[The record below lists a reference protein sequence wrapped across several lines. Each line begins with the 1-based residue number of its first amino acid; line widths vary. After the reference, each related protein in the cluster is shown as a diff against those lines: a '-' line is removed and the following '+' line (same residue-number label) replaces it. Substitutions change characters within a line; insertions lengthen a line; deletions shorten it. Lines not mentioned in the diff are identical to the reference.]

1 MALSYFDEQY
11 LNAEEKNKML
21 EIQNN
26 WANASPQERESY
38 HTLAESMRAKYGYS
52 GGAAGNEYIPTGTV
66 PQPTINPYESQWN
79 DTLQNLYKD
88 ISTAQYQPSP
98 YEALIAQSISQAA
111 NRKFEY
117 DPNTDPAY
125 QAYRQRLISAGESAY
140 QNNLAGLSAATGG
153 RPNSWAASVAS
164 QARNEYMLQAE
175 TAMIDFE
182 DRAYARYQSETD
194 NLYKFISVLD
204 SLDTKHYN
212 RWRDSVNDKKELFN
226 MVMQLEDN
234 DFKKYQFQVEQSWKQ
249 FEAETANFQ
258 LALSKKQNEI
268 QEALDRVEL
277 LGYVDNKAAAV
288 LGVPTGTL
296 SKTAR
301 ERAEAM
307 EDYIKKQSIDIETYK
322 KQKAIDYDY
331 DLKLIKARARA
342 SVGGSGSGSG
352 SRGTGGKSLTQSEIK
367 TIGNASMEFDK
378 FVNSKDYKALKHD
391 AYKLE
396 QINSFIDG
404 IIKKTEYGTYGKNS
418 LAIGQSILDNISQ
431 HPEYIRVANEYAKA
445 VEASQ
450 KGYNEYLRKQY
461 SQSSSKKTDTNV
473 KSMKGKIGLSPN

>member
-11 LNAEEKNKML
+11 LNAEEKQKML
-21 EIQNN
+21 EIKNN

-52 GGAAGNEYIPTGTV
+52 GGVSGNEYIQIGTV

-79 DTLQNLYKD
+79 ETLQNLYKE

-153 RPNSWAASVAS
+153 RPNSWAATVAS

-182 DRAYARYQSETD
+182 DRAYNRYQSETD

-212 RWRDSVNDKKELFN
+212 RWRDSIEDKNELFN

-234 DFKKYQFQVEQSWKQ
+234 DFKKYQFQVEQSWQQ

-277 LGYVDNKAAAV
+277 LGYVDNKASAV
-288 LGVPTGTL
+288 LGIPSGTL

-307 EDYIKKQSIDIETYK
+307 EDYIKKQSIDLETYK

-331 DLKLIKARARA
+331 DLKLINSRA
-342 SVGGSGSGSG
+342 SAGSGGSGSGG
-352 SRGTGGKSLTQSEIK
+352 STPGSVKLTSTDIK
-367 TIGNASMEFDK
+367 TVGNASMEFDK
-378 FVNSKDYKALKHD
+378 LVNSKDYKDLTHD

-396 QINSFIDG
+396 QINSFIDN
-404 IIKKTEYGTYGKNS
+404 IIKKTEYGAYGANS
-418 LAIGQSILDNISQ
+418 LEIGQAILDNIVK
-431 HPEYIRVANEYAKA
+431 HPEYQRVANEYTKA
-445 VEASQ
+445 LEESQ
-450 KGYNEYLRKQY
+450 KGYNEYLRKRY
-461 SQSSSKKTDTNV
+461 SENSSKKVDTNV
-473 KSMKGKIGLSPN
+473 QSTKGKIGLSPN

>member
-1 MALSYFDEQY
+1 MALSYFDQQY
-11 LNAEEKNKML
+11 LNPEEQKQML

-52 GGAAGNEYIPTGTV
+52 GGVSGNEYIQIGTV
-66 PQPTINPYESQWN
+66 QQPTINPYESQWN

-140 QNNLAGLSAATGG
+140 QDNLAGLSAATGG
-153 RPNSWAASVAS
+153 RPNTWAASVAS
-164 QARNEYMLQAE
+164 QARNQYMLQAE
-175 TAMIDFE
+175 TAMLDFE
-182 DRAYARYQSETD
+182 DRAYSRYQAETD

-204 SLDTKHYN
+204 SMDTKYYN
-212 RWRDSVNDKKELFN
+212 RWRDSINDKKELFN
-226 MVMQLEDN
+226 MVMQLEDA
-234 DFKKYQFQVEQSWKQ
+234 DFQKYQYQVEQSWKQ
-249 FEAETANFQ
+249 FDAETANFQ
-258 LALSKKQNEI
+258 LALDKKKMDIQN
-268 QEALDRVEL
+268 ALDRVEM

-307 EDYIKKQSIDIETYK
+307 EDYIKKQSIDLETYK
-322 KQKAIDYDY
+322 KQKAIDYEY
-331 DLKLIKARARA
+331 DMKLINAKV
-342 SVGGSGSGSG
+342 SSGSSSGSGS
-352 SRGTGGKSLTQSEIK
+352 SSSKPLTTTEIK
-367 TIGNASMEFDK
+367 AIGNETLNFDK
-378 FVNSKDYKALKHD
+378 LVKSKDYQSLKHD
-391 AYKLE
+391 AYKME
-396 QINSFIDG
+396 SINDFIDSV
-404 IIKKTEYGTYGKNS
+404 IKKGQYGSYGARSLEIAEAILNNVMQHEEY
-418 LAIGQSILDNISQ
+418 Q
-431 HPEYIRVANEYAKA
+431 RVLNAYQGA
-445 VEASQ
+445 VEAAQ
-450 KGYNEYLRKQY
+450 KGSKEYMLKDY
-461 SQSSSKKTDTNV
+461 ESKSVKTSNTNAQSK
-473 KSMKGKIGLSPN
+473 KGKIGYSPN